1 MVFEKSMKKIIIAS
15 KNPVKINAVKMA
27 FQKVFPEEL
36 FVFEGNSIPSNVSDQ
51 PIGNE
56 ETMLGASNRAK
67 NAMSLFSDADY
78 WVGIEGGVE
87 KTERGMESFSWVF
100 IKSKEIE
107 GKAKGNIFF
116 LPKKVEELIDQGKE
130 LGDADDIVFGDSN
143 SKQKNGSVGI
153 LTGDI
158 ITRTDYY
165 YAALVLA
172 LIPFKNTDLY

>member
-1 MVFEKSMKKIIIAS
+1 MKKIIIAS

-27 FQKVFPEEL
+27 FEKAFPEEN
-36 FVFEGNSIPSNVSDQ
+36 FRFDGESIPSNVSDQ

-56 ETMLGASNRAK
+56 EIITGASNRVR
-67 NAMSLFSDADY
+67 NAMISFPEADF

-87 KTERGMESFSWVF
+87 KTKHGMGSFSWVVVR
-100 IKSKEIE
+100 SKDKE

-130 LGDADDIVFGDSN
+130 LGDADDIVFGGNN

-165 YAALVLA
+165 YSALVLA
-172 LIPFKNTDLY
+172 LIPFKNPNLY